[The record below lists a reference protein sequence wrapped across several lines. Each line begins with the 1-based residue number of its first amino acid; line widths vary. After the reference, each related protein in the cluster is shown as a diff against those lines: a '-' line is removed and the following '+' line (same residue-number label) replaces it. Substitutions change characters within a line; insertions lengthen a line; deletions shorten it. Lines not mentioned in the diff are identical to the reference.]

1 MKKLLIIFLMLI
13 AGTAWAYDDFMP
25 TMTANNVPYNAI
37 IPAFEYSGYEGYLL
51 FDNSVVTN
59 AFHGGQAGDG
69 GYAHATEVVLTF
81 THTIYGYTITAD
93 ATDKTKSPTGWN
105 IMGSADSGTHWTQID
120 TQTGVTWASNGEKKT
135 FILASPM
142 SVNAID
148 FIFTAGGVECSVQE
162 MELLG
167 TSYINLM
174 STATDDGVYA
184 LYNSTPVFITD
195 TTAYVGADS
204 NYLGQITALTF
215 SNITNALKFAVTIPK
230 GATINSAYISLWG
243 SVNPLFDDAG
253 MKAAIYLENN
263 ADPATW
269 SDVSNFTTRYANL
282 VSGSVDWSNAS
293 INHTGRNNTP
303 DLKSLVQTLVNS
315 SAVSGLAFF
324 IAPIS
329 GCADPAWYIFNT
341 STNEKLSKR
350 PMLYVDYTEA
360 APSGGAKQQIMMMW

>member
-1 MKKLLIIFLMLI
+1 MKKYIIILLLLITC
-13 AGTAWAYDDFMP
+13 TAWAYDDFMP
-25 TMTANNVPYNAI
+25 TMTANNVPYNTI
-37 IPAFEYSGYEGYLL
+37 NPAFEYSGYEGYLL

-69 GYAHATEVVLTF
+69 GYAHATEVDLTF

-93 ATDKTKSPTGWN
+93 ATDKTKSPTGW
-105 IMGSADSGTHWTQID
+105 IISGSADGGTNWTSLD
-120 TQTGVTWASNGEKKT
+120 TQTGISWASNGEKKT
-135 FILASPM
+135 FMFATPM
-142 SVNAID
+142 SVNAVD
-148 FIFTAGGVECSVQE
+148 FVFTAGGVECSVQE

-167 TSYINLM
+167 SPYIDLM

-184 LYNSTPVFITD
+184 LSASGPGFVTD
-195 TTAYVGADS
+195 TTAYVGIDA
-204 NYLGQITALTF
+204 NYLGQATAFTF
-215 SNITNALKFAVTIPK
+215 NNMTNALKFTVTIPK
-230 GATINSAYISLWG
+230 GATINTAYISLWG
-243 SVNPLFDDAG
+243 IVNEAMGDDG

-282 VSGSVDWSNAS
+282 VPGSVDWSDAS
-293 INHTGRNNTP
+293 IDHTGRNNTP
-303 DLKSLVQTLVNS
+303 DLKSLVQTLVNK

-324 IAPIS
+324 IAPTT

-341 STNEKLSKR
+341 STNELLFKR

-360 APSGGAKQQIMMMW
+360 APGGGTKQQIMMIW